1 MHGGDLAVPNKRIS
15 LRKREWDECIVSSD
29 CFVVLAYYFFCN
41 INCTFMFF
49 FVCLLRSFKRA
60 ESFGPSPKEL
70 FADDRRLL

>member
-29 CFVVLAYYFFCN
+29 CFVVLAYYYFFVISIVRLC
-41 INCTFMFF
+41 F